1 MAASTSHKI
10 GGQLYTTESMLLHL
24 LSRLDQARQRTQQVR
39 RKRFGRHEPISLAT
53 MRYELCTFDL
63 WRSIIAECLASFLYV
78 FLLCSTHLTWN
89 GSNFIFNSNTQPN
102 WLIISLCSGFTMAT
116 LIHCFGHIS
125 GGHINPAVTISFL
138 ITKRISPLRTILY
151 ILAHCTGAIAGAAL
165 LYGVTVTGNQMN
177 SMGPLGIT
185 IGHDSLNVWQLVTVE
200 LLLTFVVVFTTYATM
215 DSNRKSFGSDA
226 LSIGIAY
233 LITSL
238 TGLPASGA
246 SMNPARTLGP
256 AFVMNRWQ
264 NHWVYWAGP
273 ISGAIIAAII
283 YEFIFDTSRRG
294 ISSTSI
300 NNYYQHQQQQ
310 HPHHQQQQQLTQYQQ
325 ASYLHHHQRLAA
337 GSGTMIGGGK
347 SSFFQDHFDFDL
359 ERDSNVDDDYEDPEL
374 SATAAAVNNNSKLTT
389 VSNHTKLF
397 QTGNGGGGGCSASAA
412 SSGSSSGHSRSNH
425 TQHSIVS
432 VHGGNNGGSFES
444 YRPMIGP
451 FGAGS
456 TSTNANTNNNVP
468 QSTTTTTIPELS
480 SQIYNE
486 PTNYYQSTSD
496 RSTNNN
502 SGGSNNN
509 NVNNQTSSSSSFFH
523 SMHPTDRTN
532 RTAGHFT
539 MRSSGNG
546 PTQQQTAQQQQL
558 NRHLNYDP
566 HQSIIGPKF

>member
-1 MAASTSHKI
+1 MH
-10 GGQLYTTESMLLHL
+10 
-24 LSRLDQARQRTQQVR
+24 
-39 RKRFGRHEPISLAT
+39 
-53 MRYELCTFDL
+53 
-63 WRSIIAECLASFLYV
+63 
-78 FLLCSTHLTWN
+78 
-89 GSNFIFNSNTQPN
+89 
-102 WLIISLCSGFTMAT
+102 
-116 LIHCFGHIS
+116 
-125 GGHINPAVTISFL
+125 
-138 ITKRISPLRTILY
+138 
-151 ILAHCTGAIAGAAL
+151 
-165 LYGVTVTGNQMN
+165 

-233 LITSL
+233 LIASL

-264 NHWVYWAGP
+264 HHWVYWAGP
-273 ISGAIIAAII
+273 ISGAVIAAII

-294 ISSTSI
+294 IPSSSSI
-300 NNYYQHQQQQ
+300 HSFNH
-310 HPHHQQQQQLTQYQQ
+310 QQQQLTQYQQ
-325 ASYLHHHQRLAA
+325 ASYLHHRSAA
-337 GSGTMIGGGK
+337 GPGTISGVGGK

-374 SATAAAVNNNSKLTT
+374 STTNNKMTT

-397 QTGNGGGGGCSASAA
+397 QGGNGVGTCSASAA

-432 VHGGNNGGSFES
+432 VHGGSNGAGVPFES

-456 TSTNANTNNNVP
+456 ASAANVP
-468 QSTTTTTIPELS
+468 QTTTIPEVS
-480 SQIYNE
+480 PQIYNE
-486 PTNYYQSTSD
+486 PTNGSNYYQSASD
-496 RSTNNN
+496 RSANN
-502 SGGSNNN
+502 SGGSNGGGPGNSN
-509 NVNNQTSSSSSFFH
+509 PSSFFH
-523 SMHPTDRTN
+523 SMHPVDRQN
-532 RTAGHFT
+532 RSAGHFAPNT
-539 MRSSGNG
+539 MRSSNG
-546 PTQQQTAQQQQL
+546 PSQPL

-566 HQSIIGPKF
+566 HQSVMGPKF